1 MLSGDIERYQ
11 WYKMANA
18 NESTHKSYAS
28 HTYENVL
35 LRNFQLAGENGVLT
49 MTVKLHFSLG
59 YFL

>member
-11 WYKMANA
+11 WYKMGNA

-35 LRNFQLAGENGVLT
+35 LRNFQLAGENGVL
-49 MTVKLHFSLG
+49 K
-59 YFL
+59 